1 MTKKKNK
8 NRKKGKK
15 DVLISLSYGENGDQ
29 FFVKPNDTAKNS
41 L

>member
-1 MTKKKNK
+1 MTKKKSK

-15 DVLISLSYGENGDQ
+15 DVLISQSFGEKGEQ
-29 FFVKPNDTAKNS
+29 LFVKPNDTAKNS